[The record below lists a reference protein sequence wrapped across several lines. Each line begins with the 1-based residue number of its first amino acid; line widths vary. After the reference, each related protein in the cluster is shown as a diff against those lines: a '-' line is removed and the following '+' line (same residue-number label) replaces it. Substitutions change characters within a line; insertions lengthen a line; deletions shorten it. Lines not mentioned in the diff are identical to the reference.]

1 MVLAFILLLPVAILK
16 QCLFSFRTVLYLA
29 GPFYTA
35 PNQQAAVAHVSQ
47 WKSEDTNFEGLRVAV
62 DEGDGRAGWLMN
74 RMSLHEPI
82 VIFNVESVSFR
93 INASGCDI
101 YRIV

>member
-1 MVLAFILLLPVAILK
+1 MLCFAA
-16 QCLFSFRTVLYLA
+16 
-29 GPFYTA
+29 PFCIA
-35 PNQQAAVAHVSQ
+35 SNLQAAVAHVSQ
-47 WKSEDTNFEGLRVAV
+47 WKSEETNFEGLRVAV

-93 INASGCDI
+93 SSESDGDSR
-101 YRIV
+101 RIVRENCSAWLEGRWYVYASDLLV